1 MPFPK
6 LTKRDMTVSQGRSAT
21 IVAMSRYDAAV
32 VGAGPNGLA
41 AAVELAR
48 SGRKTLLVEAATE
61 IGGGT
66 RTAEL
71 TLPGFKHDVC
81 SAIHPSGVA
90 SPFFNEIGLEVEW
103 VHSPIPF
110 THPLDDGRAAALFRS
125 VGETA
130 DSLGEDGPGYRAL
143 MEPIVENI
151 EQTVDVALN
160 PVTVIPE
167 HKGAFARVAL
177 IGGLPAAVLAKR
189 FSTDEGKALIAGI
202 SAHSIAPFHAPATA
216 AVGVMLGAI
225 GHSYGWPMAKGG
237 SQTITSALAAR
248 FLDLGGEIEVERI
261 VTSIDELAAD
271 LFFLDVMPP
280 AAHEIAGER
289 ISASNTRRLS
299 RWKSGPGIFK
309 VDWALDRPIPWSDPL
324 SSQAATVHLGGRY
337 AEVAAA
343 ERAVARGEHP
353 NRPFVLLAQQSLFD
367 QTRAPEGKHTAW
379 GYCHVPNGSSVD
391 MTSVIED
398 QIERFAPGFRDVVL
412 GRHTMS
418 AMDLQSYNVNY
429 VGGDIGGGQYGLRKV
444 LQFGAKAPYQL
455 GRDVF
460 LCSSATP
467 PGAGVHGMAGY
478 HAVRAALG

>member
-1 MPFPK
+1 
-6 LTKRDMTVSQGRSAT
+6 
-21 IVAMSRYDAAV
+21 MSRYDAAV

-90 SPFFNEIGLEVEW
+90 SPFFSEIGLEVKW
-103 VHSPIPF
+103 VHPPIPF
-110 THPLDDGRAAALFRS
+110 THPLDDDRAAALFRS
-125 VGETA
+125 VGDTA
-130 DSLGEDGPGYRAL
+130 DSLGDDGPGYRSL

-151 EQTVDVALN
+151 EQMVDVALS
-160 PVTVIPE
+160 PVTMTPE

-237 SQTITSALAAR
+237 SQTITSALASR
-248 FLDLGGEIEVERI
+248 FLDLGGDIEVERT
-261 VTSIDELAAD
+261 VTSIDELAAN

-309 VDWALDRPIPWSDPL
+309 VDWALDGPIPWSDPL

-353 NRPFVLLAQQSLFD
+353 QRPFVLLAQQSLFD
-367 QTRAPEGKHTAW
+367 PTRAPKGKHTAW

-391 MTSVIED
+391 MTSAIED
-398 QIERFAPGFRDVVL
+398 QVERFAPGFRDLVL

-418 AMDLQSYNVNY
+418 AMDFQSYNVNY
-429 VGGDIGGGQYGLRKV
+429 LGGDIGGGQYGLRKL
-444 LQFGAKAPYQL
+444 LQLGAKAPYQL
-455 GRDVF
+455 GEDVY

-478 HAVRAALG
+478 HAVRAALA

>member
-1 MPFPK
+1 
-6 LTKRDMTVSQGRSAT
+6 
-21 IVAMSRYDAAV
+21 MSRYDAAV

-103 VHSPIPF
+103 VHPPIPF

-130 DSLGEDGPGYRAL
+130 DGLGDDGPGYRAL

-151 EQTVDVALN
+151 EQMVDVALS

-177 IGGLPAAVLAKR
+177 IGGLPAAVLARR

-216 AVGVMLGAI
+216 AVGMMLGAI

-237 SQTITSALAAR
+237 SQTIASALAAR
-248 FLDLGGEIEVERI
+248 FLDLGGEIEVERT
-261 VTSIDELAAD
+261 VTSVDELDAD

-280 AAHEIAGER
+280 AAREIAGER
-289 ISASNTRRLS
+289 ISASNTRKLS

-309 VDWALDRPIPWSDPL
+309 IDWALDGPIPWSDPL

-353 NRPFVLLAQQSLFD
+353 KRPFFLLAQQSLFD
-367 QTRAPEGKHTAW
+367 PTRAPEDKHTAW

-398 QIERFAPGFRDVVL
+398 QIERFAPGFRDLVL

-418 AMDLQSYNVNY
+418 AMDVQSYNVNY

-444 LQFGAKAPYQL
+444 LQLGAKAPYQL